1 MKPRPNRRAGFTLI
15 ELVLAI
21 VILGGSL
28 AVLYRSVTLSANM
41 IQASRER
48 EEVAYVLTL
57 GELEYPLRAIENL
70 EDDAEVRPDSSLLPG
85 YTYARTLD
93 EKEDPPEGVED
104 DGLRVLRVTVTW
116 AGGKQRQEIVRYVRE
131 TE

>member
-1 MKPRPNRRAGFTLI
+1 MTPPRKNAGFTLV

-21 VILGGSL
+21 IILGGAL
-28 AVLYRSVTLSANM
+28 TVLYRSVTLSASM
-41 IQASRER
+41 VQASRER
-48 EEVAYVLTL
+48 EEVAYVFTL
-57 GELEYPLRAIENL
+57 GELEYPIRSIEDL
-70 EDDAEVRPDSSLLPG
+70 ENDAEVSPDSSLLKG
-85 YTYARTLD
+85 YTYERTLD